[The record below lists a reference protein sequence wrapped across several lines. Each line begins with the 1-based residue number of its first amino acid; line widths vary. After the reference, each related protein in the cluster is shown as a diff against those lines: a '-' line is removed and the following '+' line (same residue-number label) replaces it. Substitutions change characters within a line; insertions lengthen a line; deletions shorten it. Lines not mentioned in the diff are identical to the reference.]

1 VKGFLRIIPSVIALF
16 LLASCATVPQGG
28 GGEIP
33 PVEEGPAPDSGEA
46 SRSLSPL
53 WDNLAAAQVH
63 DTTMNPDPELPF
75 PELPSP
81 KRLLPQVPEPRAS
94 LAEESRVP
102 ERIYDFIIIP
112 PQPQV
117 SKLEEQKS
125 QPIPKAETQKK
136 AEETVKKPETTQ
148 VKKQPEKTE
157 QQKQPERDTKTQA
170 KQVMPSSKVV
180 NNPVLPEKVKERSLI
195 TKLFDTLSL
204 SFEGQGWIF
213 VGENAGKTGL
223 AFTSRDTA
231 NPSRTGFSFKARE
244 KGDYLLIFQM
254 QDLSVS
260 QLSVERV
267 RVSVLDEKDFFAAL
281 SAGRSETGSG
291 QDFNQTQSAGQVQ
304 TGDSLFAAK
313 QYPEAYAAYLRNYVP
328 GNPAMENRLAELAMS
343 LGLYAEAVGHWL
355 KLIDSKEGD
364 WARLALRGIFDASLA
379 GRLED
384 SLISSA
390 ERLSSIEGSFS
401 KGDLVA
407 TVNALRE
414 KKDFR
419 KAVQF
424 CESFIARYPFIK
436 GIDEVYWLLGN
447 LYEEPGALRSEEKA
461 VSYYRI
467 VTDNYPASLFWQR
480 AKDRILFIERN
491 YLFIR

>member
-1 VKGFLRIIPSVIALF
+1 
-16 LLASCATVPQGG
+16 
-28 GGEIP
+28 
-33 PVEEGPAPDSGEA
+33 
-46 SRSLSPL
+46 
-53 WDNLAAAQVH
+53 
-63 DTTMNPDPELPF
+63 
-75 PELPSP
+75 
-81 KRLLPQVPEPRAS
+81 
-94 LAEESRVP
+94 VP

-117 SKLEEQKS
+117 SKLEEQKP
-125 QPIPKAETQKK
+125 QPVPKAETQKK
-136 AEETVKKPETTQ
+136 AEETLKKPEPTQ

-170 KQVMPSSKVV
+170 KQVMPSSQVV

-213 VGENAGKTGL
+213 VGENGGKTGL

-281 SAGRSETGSG
+281 SAGRSEAGFG
-291 QDFNQTQSAGQVQ
+291 QDYSQDYSQDSGQTQSAGQVQ

-313 QYPEAYAAYLRNYVP
+313 KYPEAYAAYLRNYVP

-390 ERLSSIEGSFS
+390 ERLSSAEGGFS

-480 AKDRILFIERN
+480 AKDRVLYIERN

>member
-1 VKGFLRIIPSVIALF
+1 
-16 LLASCATVPQGG
+16 
-28 GGEIP
+28 
-33 PVEEGPAPDSGEA
+33 
-46 SRSLSPL
+46 
-53 WDNLAAAQVH
+53 
-63 DTTMNPDPELPF
+63 
-75 PELPSP
+75 
-81 KRLLPQVPEPRAS
+81 
-94 LAEESRVP
+94 
-102 ERIYDFIIIP
+102 
-112 PQPQV
+112 
-117 SKLEEQKS
+117 
-125 QPIPKAETQKK
+125 
-136 AEETVKKPETTQ
+136 
-148 VKKQPEKTE
+148 
-157 QQKQPERDTKTQA
+157 
-170 KQVMPSSKVV
+170 
-180 NNPVLPEKVKERSLI
+180 
-195 TKLFDTLSL
+195 
-204 SFEGQGWIF
+204 
-213 VGENAGKTGL
+213 
-223 AFTSRDTA
+223 
-231 NPSRTGFSFKARE
+231 
-244 KGDYLLIFQM
+244 M

-281 SAGRSETGSG
+281 SAGRSEAGFG
-291 QDFNQTQSAGQVQ
+291 QDYSQDYSQDSGQTQSAGQVQ

-313 QYPEAYAAYLRNYVP
+313 KYPEAYAAYLRNYVP

-480 AKDRILFIERN
+480 AKDRVLYIERN